1 MYLVGG
7 WQSCDPIFLQL
18 LQVYFPSRIYIHIIH
33 TVYSIAAQFVSES
46 GLWPFTH
53 INICNFFS
61 VPEVKGIEITAAAT
75 PASNVILK
83 VLSPPYFWNVLTNQS
98 V

>member
-18 LQVYFPSRIYIHIIH
+18 VQVYFPSRIYTLYIQYIPLRRNLFQNP
-33 TVYSIAAQFVSES
+33 VC
-46 GLWPFTH
+46 GLLP
-53 INICNFFS
+53 IYICNFFS

-75 PASNVILK
+75 PASNVIL
-83 VLSPPYFWNVLTNQS
+83 
-98 V
+98 

>member
-18 LQVYFPSRIYIHIIH
+18 VQVYFPSRIYTLYNIH

-53 INICNFFS
+53 I
-61 VPEVKGIEITAAAT
+61 
-75 PASNVILK
+75 
-83 VLSPPYFWNVLTNQS
+83 YM
-98 V
+98 

>member
-46 GLWPFTH
+46 GLWPFFYPY
-53 INICNFFS
+53 IY
-61 VPEVKGIEITAAAT
+61 
-75 PASNVILK
+75 VIFL
-83 VLSPPYFWNVLTNQS
+83 VSLR
-98 V
+98 